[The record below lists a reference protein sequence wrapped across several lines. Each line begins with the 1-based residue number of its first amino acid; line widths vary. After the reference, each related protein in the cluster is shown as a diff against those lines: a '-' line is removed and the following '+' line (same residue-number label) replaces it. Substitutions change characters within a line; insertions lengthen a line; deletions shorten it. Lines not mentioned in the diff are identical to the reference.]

1 MKTPDVVL
9 VNEGEGLPGV
19 LALDFCRQKQCEMH
33 QCLFPRKKGESNR
46 LISGYRFLRET
57 V

>member
-1 MKTPDVVL
+1 MCEMVL

-19 LALDFCRQKQCEMH
+19 PALDFCRQKQCEMH
-33 QCLFPRKKGESNR
+33 QCLFPRKTGESNR